1 MGKILPILMLALGV
15 GAGIFG
21 GKLLLPEPEATE
33 EHSVEETESIQPEE
47 DANVEYVKL
56 NNQFVVP
63 VISEG
68 RVISLVVLALTIEI
82 VPGEREAV
90 YAREPRLRDAFLQVM
105 FDHANIGGF
114 DGAFT
119 NSSSMDTLRHALRT
133 VATDSLGPAARDVLI
148 TDIVRQDS

>member
-15 GAGIFG
+15 GAGLFG
-21 GKLLLPEPEATE
+21 GKMMLPEPEITA
-33 EHSVEETESIQPEE
+33 EE
-47 DANVEYVKL
+47 DSAEPKKAEPAEDKSVEYVKL

-63 VISEG
+63 VINEG
-68 RVISLVVLALTIEI
+68 KVISLVVLALTVEI
-82 VPGEREAV
+82 TPGERESV

-119 NSSSMDTLRHALRT
+119 NSSSMDTLRHALRV
-133 VATDSLGPAARDVLI
+133 VAKDSLGPIVKDVLI

>member
-1 MGKILPILMLALGV
+1 MGKILPILMLALGA

-21 GKLLLPEPEATE
+21 GKLMMPEPEPIATE
-33 EHSVEETESIQPEE
+33 EVATPKEAEPEE
-47 DANVEYVKL
+47 PSDVEYVKL
-56 NNQFVVP
+56 NNQFVIP
-63 VISEG
+63 VIAEG
-68 RVISLVVLALTIEI
+68 RVISLVVLALTVE
-82 VPGEREAV
+82 VKLGEREAV

-119 NSSSMDTLRHALRT
+119 NSSSMDTLRHALTT
-133 VATDSLGPAARDVLI
+133 VAVESLGPSVKDVLI

>member
-1 MGKILPILMLALGV
+1 MGKILPILMLALGA

-21 GKLLLPEPEATE
+21 GKLMKPAPDPVTAEAPAEPVEVEAE
-33 EHSVEETESIQPEE
+33 QP
-47 DANVEYVKL
+47 DDVEYVKL

-68 RVISLVVLALTIEI
+68 KVISLVVLALTVEI
-82 VPGEREAV
+82 ALGEREAV

-133 VATDSLGPAARDVLI
+133 VATESLGPAVQDVLI

>member
-1 MGKILPILMLALGV
+1 MGKLLPILMLALGA

-21 GKLLLPEPEATE
+21 GKLMLPEPEPVA
-33 EHSVEETESIQPEE
+33 VEEGAEPVEAMPEE
-47 DANVEYVKL
+47 PSDVEYVKL

-63 VISEG
+63 VIAEG
-68 RVISLVVLALTIEI
+68 RVISLVVLALTVEI
-82 VPGEREAV
+82 KLGEREAV

-119 NSSSMDTLRHALRT
+119 NSSSMDTLRHALKI
-133 VATDSLGPAARDVLI
+133 VAVDSLGPTVKDVLI

>member
-1 MGKILPILMLALGV
+1 MGKILPIMMLALGA

-21 GKLLLPEPEATE
+21 GKLLKPQPEIAVADEAAEVIEAEPEE
-33 EHSVEETESIQPEE
+33 NP
-47 DANVEYVKL
+47 DLEYVKL

-63 VISEG
+63 VITEG
-68 RVISLVVLALTIEI
+68 KVISLVVLALTVEI
-82 VPGEREAV
+82 ALGEREAV

-119 NSSSMDTLRHALRT
+119 NSASMDTLRHALKT
-133 VATDSLGPAARDVLI
+133 VGQDSLGPIMKDVLI
-148 TDIVRQDS
+148 TDIVRQDT

>member
-1 MGKILPILMLALGV
+1 MGKILPILMLALGS

-21 GKLLLPEPEATE
+21 GKLMLPEPDPVTTE
-33 EHSVEETESIQPEE
+33 EIVEPQEVTPEE
-47 DANVEYVKL
+47 PSDVEYVKL

-63 VISEG
+63 VIAEG
-68 RVISLVVLALTIEI
+68 RVISLVVLALTVEI
-82 VPGEREAV
+82 KLGEREAV

-119 NSSSMDTLRHALRT
+119 NSSSMDTLRHALKT
-133 VATDSLGPAARDVLI
+133 VAVDSLGPTVKDVLI

>member
-1 MGKILPILMLALGV
+1 MGKILPILMLALGA

-21 GKLLLPEPEATE
+21 GKLMLPPPEPVAA
-33 EHSVEETESIQPEE
+33 EETAEPEE
-47 DANVEYVKL
+47 AKPEEPSDVEYVKL

-68 RVISLVVLALTIEI
+68 RVISLVVLALTVEI
-82 VPGEREAV
+82 KQGEREAV

-119 NSSSMDTLRHALRT
+119 NSSSMDTLRHALKT
-133 VATDSLGPAARDVLI
+133 VAVDSLGPTVNDVLI

>member
-1 MGKILPILMLALGV
+1 MGKLIPILMLALGV
-15 GAGIFG
+15 GAGVFG
-21 GKLLLPEPEATE
+21 GKLMLPPPEVLTE
-33 EHSVEETESIQPEE
+33 GETAEAPKKMPE
-47 DANVEYVKL
+47 DDKSVEYVKL

-63 VISEG
+63 VINEG
-68 RVISLVVLALTIEI
+68 RVISLVVLALTVEI
-82 VPGEREAV
+82 TPGEREAV

-119 NSSSMDTLRHALRT
+119 NSSSMDTLRHALSV
-133 VATDSLGPAARDVLI
+133 VAKDSLGPVVKDVLI

>member
-1 MGKILPILMLALGV
+1 MGKILPILMLALGS

-21 GKLLLPEPEATE
+21 GKLMLPEPDPVTTE
-33 EHSVEETESIQPEE
+33 EIVEPQDVAPEE
-47 DANVEYVKL
+47 PSDVEYVKL

-63 VISEG
+63 VIAEG
-68 RVISLVVLALTIEI
+68 RVISLVVLALTVEI
-82 VPGEREAV
+82 KLGEREAV

-119 NSSSMDTLRHALRT
+119 NSSSMDTLRHALKT
-133 VATDSLGPAARDVLI
+133 VAVDSLGPTVKDVLI